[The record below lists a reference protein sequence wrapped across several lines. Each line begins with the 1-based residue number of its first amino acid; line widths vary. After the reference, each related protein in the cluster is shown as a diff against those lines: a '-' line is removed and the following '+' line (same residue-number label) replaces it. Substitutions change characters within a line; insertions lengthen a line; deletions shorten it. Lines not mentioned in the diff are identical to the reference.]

1 MVAFKI
7 GIFME
12 KLGMKKW
19 VLLILLIFIGS
30 YFSAIISPQM
40 NVQASSA
47 FTKSEVKAIKK
58 GTFVHAKAKGVTLF
72 I

>member
-1 MVAFKI
+1 
-7 GIFME
+7 
-12 KLGMKKW
+12 MKKW